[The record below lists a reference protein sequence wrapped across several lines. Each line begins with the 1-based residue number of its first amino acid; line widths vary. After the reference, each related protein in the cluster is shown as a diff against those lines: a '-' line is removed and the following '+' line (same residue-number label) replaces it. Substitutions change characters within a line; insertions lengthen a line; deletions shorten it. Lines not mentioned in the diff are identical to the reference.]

1 MNVYNSEQ
9 VHVSSNKKKINVY
22 LQAWNKKKKNSLYIQ
37 CVAMGV
43 DAEMVT

>member
-1 MNVYNSEQ
+1 MYQ
-9 VHVSSNKKKINVY
+9 VIKKKINVY
-22 LQAWNKKKKNSLYIQ
+22 LQAWNKKKNSLYIQ

>member
-1 MNVYNSEQ
+1 MYQVIKKFWRIFTSVEQ
-9 VHVSSNKKKINVY
+9 
-22 LQAWNKKKKNSLYIQ
+22 KNDDLYIQ

>member
-1 MNVYNSEQ
+1 MYQ
-9 VHVSSNKKKINVY
+9 VIKKKLTYIY
-22 LQAWNKKKKNSLYIQ
+22 KRGTKKKNSLYIQ

>member
-9 VHVSSNKKKINVY
+9 VHVSSNKKKLTCIY
-22 LQAWNKKKKNSLYIQ
+22 KRGTKKKNSLYIQ

>member
-1 MNVYNSEQ
+1 MYQ
-9 VHVSSNKKKINVY
+9 VIKKFWRIFTR
-22 LQAWNKKKKNSLYIQ
+22 KKKKNDDLYIQ